1 MILSKK
7 HKIIIATTAAAIF
20 LLLSVIISNCYLEI
34 KNYSISDKA
43 RIVLL
48 SDLHGNSF
56 GKGNKNLLKKITELQ
71 PDIICLAGDF
81 IDEDNTAQDNAE
93 FIDFLDKL
101 TDIALVYYSYGNHD
115 LNYFN
120 KNGYTLIEEIQATG
134 CIVLE
139 EEYVDIE
146 INNKKIR
153 LGGIF
158 DYAFNQKY
166 VSRDEW
172 FKDSTFLFLNDFCNT
187 DRTKILMCHRPESF
201 IYDNASFWEI
211 DYVLCGHT
219 HGGIWRLPFI
229 GGVIA
234 PEQGLFPM
242 YDKGE
247 YQINNIKM
255 IISSGLSGYKNIPR
269 LFNCPEIT
277 VIEI

>member
-1 MILSKK
+1 M
-7 HKIIIATTAAAIF
+7 
-20 LLLSVIISNCYLEI
+20 LLSVIISNCYLEI